1 MMLGSIQDK
10 QPNIG
15 QMSVIDELRKE
26 LDELKKTVET
36 LKYGLIF
43 FGFYYLYEK
52 FSK

>member
-1 MMLGSIQDK
+1 MILGAIKDK
-10 QPNIG
+10 DPKIG
-15 QMSVIDELRKE
+15 QMSEIDELRKE

>member
-1 MMLGSIQDK
+1 MMLGAINDK

-15 QMSVIDELRKE
+15 EASQIDELRKE